1 MMGRLDFLVAFGLAA
16 GVHVAGFGYFAAT
29 GEFEGT
35 GAEGRAALSLQAAS
49 PGAADLVAEWEA
61 VPEVSQVSQTLEA
74 PVSEPTF
81 TKVNVW
87 SDAPVDVSVSKLG
100 EGPEIL
106 TAPVVSAARSP
117 VLAAV
122 QVPASRA
129 PDVGRDIEIARVIAP
144 AMPEAPPSAPAFEA
158 PEEAVTAALTTPRPI
173 ARPVRRETAP
183 TAAIVARGTG
193 GGVSA
198 GNLGA
203 TQVVATLS
211 PAARQAAQAAW
222 ASKIQSRIAR
232 HQSYPRGARGEGR
245 VRLQMD
251 ILADGR
257 LGGVRIDRSSG
268 VAAFDKAAL
277 RAAEAAAPFPP
288 APDGLQ
294 RARYAFAQWV
304 NFSR

>member
-29 GEFEGT
+29 GGFEGV
-35 GAEGRAALSLQAAS
+35 GAEGRAALSLQASS
-49 PGAADLVAEWEA
+49 PAIAELVAEWDA
-61 VPEVSQVSQTLEA
+61 VPEVSEVRQSLEA
-74 PVSEPTF
+74 PVIEHSF
-81 TKVNVW
+81 TKMNVW
-87 SDAPVDVSVSKLG
+87 ADAPLDASVSKLWDA
-100 EGPEIL
+100 PEDF
-106 TAPVVSAARSP
+106 APPVVSGAGSP

-122 QVPASRA
+122 QVPAPST
-129 PDVGRDIEIARVIAP
+129 PVVGREVEVARLKAP
-144 AMPEAPPSAPAFEA
+144 MMPEVSPPAPAFEA
-158 PEEAVTAALTTPRPI
+158 PSEVLATPRPVK
-173 ARPVRRETAP
+173 RPVRRAPAP

-203 TQVVATLS
+203 SQVVATLS

-222 ASKIQSRIAR
+222 ASKIQTRIAR
-232 HQSYPRGARGEGR
+232 HQTYPRGARGEGR

-277 RAAEAAAPFPP
+277 RAAEAAEPFPP

-294 RARYAFAQWV
+294 RARYSFAQWV

>member
-1 MMGRLDFLVAFGLAA
+1 MIARLDFLVAFGLAA
-16 GVHVAGFGYFAAT
+16 GVHMAGFGYFAAT
-29 GEFEGT
+29 GGFEGA

-49 PGAADLVAEWEA
+49 PAVADLVAQWEA
-61 VPEVSQVSQTLEA
+61 VPEVSHVGLSLDA
-74 PVSEPTF
+74 PVLEPAF
-81 TKVNVW
+81 TKVELW
-87 SDAPVDVSVSKLG
+87 SDASVEASISKLSDT
-100 EGPEIL
+100 PVVL
-106 TAPVVSAARSP
+106 TPPVVSGAGSP

-122 QVPASRA
+122 QVPAPSA
-129 PDVGRDIEIARVIAP
+129 PDVGRELEVARVTAP
-144 AMPEAPPSAPAFEA
+144 KMPAVSPPAPVFKAPSEVDPAVLA
-158 PEEAVTAALTTPRPI
+158 TPRPVE
-173 ARPVRRETAP
+173 RPVRREPPA

-198 GNLGA
+198 GNLVA
-203 TQVVATLS
+203 TPVVTTLS

-232 HQSYPRGARGEGR
+232 HQTYPRGARGEGR

-304 NFSR
+304 SFSR

>member
-16 GVHVAGFGYFAAT
+16 GVHVAGFGYIAAT
-29 GEFEGT
+29 GGFEGA
-35 GAEGRAALSLQAAS
+35 GDEGRAALSLQAAS
-49 PGAADLVAEWEA
+49 PGIADLVAQWETT
-61 VPEVSQVSQTLEA
+61 PEVSQVRASLEA
-74 PVSEPTF
+74 PEMEPEF
-81 TKVNVW
+81 AKVDAW
-87 SDAPVDVSVSKLG
+87 TDAPVDVSISKLT
-100 EGPEIL
+100 EGPEVS

-117 VLAAV
+117 ALAAV
-122 QVPASRA
+122 QVPAPRT
-129 PDVGRDIEIARVIAP
+129 PDVGRDIEVARLTAP
-144 AMPEAPPSAPAFEA
+144 MMPEGPPPAPAFEA
-158 PEEAVTAALTTPRPI
+158 PVEALPAVLATPRPVE
-173 ARPVRRETAP
+173 RPAPRAPAP

-198 GNLGA
+198 GNLAA

-211 PAARQAAQAAW
+211 PAARQAAQAEW

-232 HQSYPRGARGEGR
+232 HQTYPRGARGEGR

-257 LGGVRIDRSSG
+257 LGGVRVDRSSG
-268 VAAFDKAAL
+268 VAAFDTAAL

-288 APDGLQ
+288 APDGLR

-304 NFSR
+304 NFAR